1 MADGPRNFTGEGS
14 ADDGIESEHVSQE
27 PRSWVTFTPREFVAD
42 DSFFS
47 RDSGLLARGLIAAG
61 VDCRVVMPG
70 DPSSGGD
77 EGVVRASWVDLQDP
91 GWWRASG
98 ADAVV
103 YYGWGRPFEME
114 VLQAIRAAGLWLCM
128 VQDSGGLMSPLC
140 GLRPWLL
147 ERWAVGRRQR
157 GWKRWVGFLGKV
169 GWGLS
174 LGLIMRDL
182 PRVRQLRLADRIGV
196 VSPGAL
202 TRYRIWLRRMG
213 SGDLVGRLMLSPHPV
228 SMACEPGEGVQ
239 RQDHVVAVG
248 RWDDFGQKRPDR
260 LRKLIG
266 EVLTA
271 RETTCFSI
279 IGRIDETMLEWH
291 ESLSGGW
298 RERVTLHGSLDH
310 AEIIAIY
317 QRSRVMVCCS
327 DFESFHISSAEALCC
342 GMTVVSWR
350 SPSLPSLR
358 WFASGGSGVLAEAS
372 GMMGSCLVRELQRW
386 DRGEPD
392 AAGIAR
398 RWSGLCH
405 AGAVA
410 ARMLKAFRE
419 RGGGI
424 DAFGA

>member
-1 MADGPRNFTGEGS
+1 MADGQRNFTGEGS

-61 VDCRVVMPG
+61 VECRVVMPG
-70 DPSSGGD
+70 DPSPGVD

-91 GWWRASG
+91 GWWRALG

-103 YYGWGRPFEME
+103 YYGWGRPFESG
-114 VLQAIRAAGLWLCM
+114 VLQAIRESGLWLCM

-147 ERWAVGRRQR
+147 ERWAVAGRGR
-157 GWKRWVGFLGKV
+157 GWRRWLGFLGKV
-169 GWGLS
+169 CWGLS
-174 LGLIMRDL
+174 LGIIMRDL

-202 TRYRIWLRRMG
+202 TRYRLWLRRMR
-213 SGDLVGRLMLSPHPV
+213 SGGVVRRLMLLPHPV
-228 SMACEPGEGVQ
+228 SMDCEPGEEVP
-239 RQDHVVAVG
+239 REDRVVAVG

-260 LRKLIG
+260 LRQVIG
-266 EVLTA
+266 EVLTG
-271 RETTCFSI
+271 REMTCFSI
-279 IGRIDETMLEWH
+279 IGGIDETMREWH
-291 ESLSGGW
+291 ESLSEGW
-298 RERVTLHGSLDH
+298 RKRVTLHGRLEH

-317 QRSRVMVCCS
+317 QRSRVMLCGS

-358 WFASGGSGVLAEAS
+358 WFVSGGSGVLAE
-372 GMMGSCLVRELQRW
+372 GPGKLGSCLKEELGRW
-386 DRGEPD
+386 DRGERDPE
-392 AAGIAR
+392 AIAC
-398 RWSGLCH
+398 RWSGWLH

-410 ARMLKAFRE
+410 KRVLKSARGRCGENDRL
-419 RGGGI
+419 G
-424 DAFGA
+424 